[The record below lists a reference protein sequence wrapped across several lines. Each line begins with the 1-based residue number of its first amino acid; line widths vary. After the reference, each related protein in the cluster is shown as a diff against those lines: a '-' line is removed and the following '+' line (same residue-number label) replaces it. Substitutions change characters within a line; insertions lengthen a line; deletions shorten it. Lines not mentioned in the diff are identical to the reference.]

1 MSRGS
6 LHVLTAVLQAEYRV
20 SVSWFRRVRAD
31 PSFFIPCAAAL
42 LLYTQIMSI
51 FPPRYVYLAALII
64 FMVGNAVSGSAHS
77 MTALLVG
84 RSVSA
89 LGGAGMWK

>member
-1 MSRGS
+1 
-6 LHVLTAVLQAEYRV
+6 
-20 SVSWFRRVRAD
+20 
-31 PSFFIPCAAAL
+31 
-42 LLYTQIMSI
+42 MSI

-64 FMVGNAVSGSAHS
+64 FMVGNAVSGSATS

-84 RSVSA
+84 RAISA